1 MENFNSY
8 DDNKKDGKIYIGRQ
22 IINKDGSSYRKAE
35 AISDFGM
42 TYTENL
48 YEKNELNSE
57 ERRYLR
63 ILNSSYHNLQ
73 IMTYQQLLQMAKN
86 ILTIEQS
93 N

>member
-1 MENFNSY
+1 MTINAKYQLENKCNII
-8 DDNKKDGKIYIGRQ
+8 KPRGIILIG
-22 IINKDGSSYRKAE
+22 S
-35 AISDFGM
+35 
-42 TYTENL
+42 
-48 YEKNELNSE
+48 KNELNSE